1 MLHWKPFSRF
11 RAAAVLVSMWL
22 SCRGVWR
29 PTSASVTIIT
39 TWPASARWAAASAII
54 INEICCLIC
63 ILLSPCVPGRDVSD
77 LLNTIWLP
85 LHPPVRPAADLH
97 QEMCALRLEPGVPGN
112 DGQCHLVSL
121 ISTMMTEPGIQ
132 HRVRG
137 EGVQGGGACEA
148 PLQWPDQLRGEAI
161 ITTWWW

>member
-11 RAAAVLVSMWL
+11 RAAAVLVSTWP

-39 TWPASARWAAASAII
+39 TWPASARWAASSASIMMKSAA
-54 INEICCLIC
+54 L
-63 ILLSPCVPGRDVSD
+63 LLSHFILGRDVSD

-85 LHPPVRPAADLH
+85 LHPPVCPAADLH
-97 QEMCALRLEPGVPGN
+97 QEVCALRLEPGVPGN

-161 ITTWWW
+161 IMTRW